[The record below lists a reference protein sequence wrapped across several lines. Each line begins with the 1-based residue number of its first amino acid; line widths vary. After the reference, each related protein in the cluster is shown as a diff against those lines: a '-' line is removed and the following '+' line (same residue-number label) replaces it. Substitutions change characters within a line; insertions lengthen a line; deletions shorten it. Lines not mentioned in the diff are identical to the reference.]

1 MLIRLQVVSV
11 YDYHHKLHKDY
22 IFSLSFEK
30 YRKQTTEN

>member
-1 MLIRLQVVSV
+1 MLIRLQVISV

-22 IFSLSFEK
+22 IFLSFEK